1 MSNNADT
8 VTLEVVSWNDASEA
22 LSALRR
28 TVFIEEQGVP
38 RDIEWDGR
46 DADSR
51 HVLALR
57 NGQPVGCGRL
67 MPDGKIG
74 RMAVLASERGH
85 GIGAAVLARLIEL
98 AREVGFDRVYV
109 HAQQHAAPFYSRA
122 GFSPRGA
129 TFEEAGIPH
138 TTMHLAL
145 TAPA

>member
-1 MSNNADT
+1 MSNEPDAI
-8 VTLEVVSWNDASEA
+8 TLQVVSWNEASNA
-22 LSALRR
+22 LGSLRR

-38 RDIEWDGR
+38 RDVEWDGR
-46 DADSR
+46 DAECR

-57 NGQPVGCGRL
+57 GDQPVGCGRL

-74 RMAVLASERGH
+74 RMAVLASERGR
-85 GIGAAVLARLIEL
+85 GVGAAVLQRLVEL
-98 AREVGFDRVYV
+98 ARECGFERVYV

-122 GFSPRGA
+122 GFVPRGA

-145 TAPA
+145 TTPA